1 MAKSKVEELLHD
13 INVNLSQKSASQK
26 DEVRVMQEMLN
37 DKTYVVGEYN
47 KSGRIGDYCPSAD
60 ARKMVTSIL
69 SNGAK
74 VPVAEAK
81 NIAEQY
87 EFSRT
92 EATSM
97 VGISKEFVNTYVQ
110 TGRKLYLGGREKMA
124 TSLALKVVETQRK
137 TLPNMSTGGNSEIII
152 PEHMTVRAKGGCPKW
167 LKNGKK

>member
-1 MAKSKVEELLHD
+1 MAKPKVEELLHD

-37 DKTYVVGEYN
+37 DKSYVVGEYGKN
-47 KSGRIGDYCPSAD
+47 GRVGDYCPSAD
-60 ARKMVTSIL
+60 ARKVVASVL

-74 VPVAEAK
+74 IPVAEAK
-81 NIAEQY
+81 NIADNY

-92 EATSM
+92 EAASM
-97 VGISKEFVNTYVQ
+97 VGISKEFINTYVQ

-124 TSLALKVVETQRK
+124 TSLALKVIETQRK
-137 TLPNMSTGGNSEIII
+137 TLPNMNAGGNSEIII